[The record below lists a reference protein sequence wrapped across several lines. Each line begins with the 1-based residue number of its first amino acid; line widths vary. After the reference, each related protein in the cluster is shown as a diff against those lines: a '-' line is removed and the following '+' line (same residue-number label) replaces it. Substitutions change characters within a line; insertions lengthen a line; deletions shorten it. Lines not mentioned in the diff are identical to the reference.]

1 VPVVQYRLLVGR
13 RIGPHLYPP
22 LPRWQAVAPLVR
34 QPPDITGGR
43 GIAGNDSTVAWNV
56 KNDLKG
62 DACDGDWDND
72 GILNGVDPN
81 PSGDVTYDDN
91 NDGTWKGAG
100 DNGTSWDANVNAKL
114 DGPEALALCP
124 LAGNADTDGDG
135 LLDKWEYCKWAS
147 SPNSLDSDGD
157 TKGDCVEVVDT
168 NGDGAANL
176 TDVVNM
182 AKAALLADAAF
193 GKDGDFD
200 LNGDNQVNLNDVT
213 QAAKF
218 ALIAGTCK

>member
-1 VPVVQYRLLVGR
+1 MPVVQYRLLVGR

-34 QPPDITGGR
+34 QPPDITGGK
-43 GIAGNDSTVAWNV
+43 GIAGDDSSAPWSL
-56 KNDLKG
+56 KNDKRG

-72 GILNGVDPN
+72 SISNVSDADPT
-81 PSGDVTYDDN
+81 GDITYDDN

-100 DNGTSWDANVNAKL
+100 DTGTSWDANMNAKL

-135 LLDKWEYCKWAS
+135 LLDKWEFCKWGS
-147 SPNSLDSDGD
+147 SPIKVDSDGD
-157 TKGDCVEVVDT
+157 TKGDCVEAVDT
-168 NGDGAANL
+168 DGNGAAAL
-176 TDVVNM
+176 GDVVNA

-200 LNGDNQVNLNDVT
+200 INGDNQVNLNDVT
-213 QAAKF
+213 QIAKF
-218 ALIAGTCK
+218 GLITGSCK